1 MREFVDVDD
10 FDEDVFVDGLD
21 RYDEALAEQQW
32 CTITEI
38 VVPTDHDKEQLLKA
52 FKYIH
57 DLRSIDSDYMAV
69 NTIMHLYQV
78 PELIKVRPL

>member
-1 MREFVDVDD
+1 MREFA
-10 FDEDVFVDGLD
+10 DEEQELFVDGLD
-21 RYDEALAEQQW
+21 RYDEALTEQQW

-57 DLRSIDSDYMAV
+57 DLRSINSDYMAV